1 MVGVSYKDG
10 YLNNVKHAFVLTTLR
25 NMLRLFNFEQT
36 DEQTALMSGQMVLSF
51 FMIQVF
57 TINFPK
63 TSTNLF
69 IERVMKIGF
78 SIQFIIKIGQWN
90 FDSILGSIMSVFF
103 LMVSYKLLD
112 IYCYY
117 SDKFSSGLLESV
129 KQSLETNQELN
140 QILENLEESIIIIST
155 ERVEFLNQRF
165 IFYFGK
171 YLQN

>member
-1 MVGVSYKDG
+1 
-10 YLNNVKHAFVLTTLR
+10 
-25 NMLRLFNFEQT
+25 MLRLYNFEQT
-36 DEQTALMSGQMVLSF
+36 EEQTALMTGQMVLLF

-63 TSTNLF
+63 TSTNLM
-69 IERVMKIGF
+69 INRGMKIGF
-78 SIQFIIKIGQWN
+78 STQFVIKIGQWK

-103 LMVSYKLLD
+103 LMISYKLLD
-112 IYCYY
+112 LYCDY
-117 SDKFSSGLLESV
+117 SDKYTSGLFDSV